1 MLVVT
6 NIYHI
11 HHKVYTRLFLLTHFR
26 DYLAGRCSKN
36 SDARRQAWFLAAL
49 AAQEGQKD
57 SH

>member
-11 HHKVYTRLFLLTHFR
+11 HHKVYTQLFLLTHFR
-26 DYLAGRCSKN
+26 DYLAGRYGKN
-36 SDARRQAWFLAAL
+36 SDACKQAWFFAAL

-57 SH
+57 NH

>member
-26 DYLAGRCSKN
+26 DYLAGLVAV
-36 SDARRQAWFLAAL
+36 ARTAMHAGRPGSWPI
-49 AAQEGQKD
+49 
-57 SH
+57 

>member
-36 SDARRQAWFLAAL
+36 SDACRQAWFLTAL